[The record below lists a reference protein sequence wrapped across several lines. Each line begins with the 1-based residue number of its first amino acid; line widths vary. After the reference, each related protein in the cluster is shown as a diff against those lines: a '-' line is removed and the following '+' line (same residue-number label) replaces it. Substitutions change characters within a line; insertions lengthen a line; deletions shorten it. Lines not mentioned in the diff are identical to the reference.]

1 MMASSK
7 TALTIALAA
16 GLLVSV
22 SACGKRGDPVR
33 PADVPA
39 ASADASS

>member
-1 MMASSK
+1 MRLTKTIMALLLSV
-7 TALTIALAA
+7 

-33 PADVPA
+33 PSDVVT
-39 ASADASS
+39 ASSE

>member
-1 MMASSK
+1 MRLTKTIMALLLSV
-7 TALTIALAA
+7 

-33 PADVPA
+33 PSDVVSTP
-39 ASADASS
+39 SE